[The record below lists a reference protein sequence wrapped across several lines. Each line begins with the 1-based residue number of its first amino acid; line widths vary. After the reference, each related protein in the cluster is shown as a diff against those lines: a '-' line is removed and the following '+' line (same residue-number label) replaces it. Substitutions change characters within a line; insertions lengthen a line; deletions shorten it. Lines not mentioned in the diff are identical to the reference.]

1 MAKNTM
7 SEEARAKWN
16 AYQKEYRRKNPER
29 ARQWTHNYILKKA
42 ARLQATRTIST
53 ASSPERAPE
62 GTTEQGGPGVH
73 PDD

>member
-53 ASSPERAPE
+53 ARNGP
-62 GTTEQGGPGVH
+62 GDVGQLDQGGQCDN

>member
-7 SEEARAKWN
+7 SDEARARIN
-16 AYQKEYRRKNPER
+16 AYHREYRRKNPER
-29 ARQWTHNYILKKA
+29 ARQWHENYILKKA

-53 ASSPERAPE
+53 TSSQEQAPE
-62 GTTEQGGPGVH
+62 GVTEQGGPGVH